1 MNFKIMENSTSDDK
15 YLNLDDRLYR
25 ISIQLYKSQYSKLKD
40 LSRPGVSISSIIR
53 NSIDLYFSKL
63 DQKSNSENENNF
75 KETSTSSEKNNVLI
89 PPNTESFIEA
99 ELIKLSSLENKGLI
113 SNEEYKILRN
123 KVLGI

>member
-1 MNFKIMENSTSDDK
+1 MEKSNSDNKNYD
-15 YLNLDDRLYR
+15 LDDRLYR
-25 ISIQLYKSQYSKLKD
+25 ISIQLYKSQYSKLKN

-53 NSIDLYFSKL
+53 NSLDLYISKL

-75 KETSTSSEKNNVLI
+75 QEKSTSFEKNKILI
-89 PPNTESFIEA
+89 PPNTESFIES

-113 SNEEYKILRN
+113 SSEEYKILRK

>member
-1 MNFKIMENSTSDDK
+1 MDKSTTDNK
-15 YLNLDDRLYR
+15 YFNLDDGLCR
-25 ISIQLYKSQYSKLKD
+25 ITIQVYNSQHSKLKD

-75 KETSTSSEKNNVLI
+75 QESSTTSENNNIFI

-99 ELIKLSSLENKGLI
+99 ELIKLSSLEKKGLI
-113 SNEEYKILRN
+113 SSEEYKIMRN

>member
-1 MNFKIMENSTSDDK
+1 MDNSTSDEK

-25 ISIQLYKSQYSKLKD
+25 ISIQLYKSQYSKLKN

-53 NSIDLYFSKL
+53 NSIDLYFSKQ

-75 KETSTSSEKNNVLI
+75 QESSTSSENNNILI
-89 PPNTESFIEA
+89 PPNTESFIES

-113 SNEEYKILRN
+113 SSEEYKILRN

>member
-1 MNFKIMENSTSDDK
+1 MENSISDDK

>member
-1 MNFKIMENSTSDDK
+1 MNFKIMENSISDDK
-15 YLNLDDRLYR
+15 YLNLDNRLYR

-75 KETSTSSEKNNVLI
+75 KETSTSSENNNVLI